1 MSSRNSSPRRMNLS
15 PDVRG
20 RPARP
25 HIPTED
31 EIRAMFGPART
42 LGAPEDACIAMDNR
56 LASSGVYT
64 LLQHTFETD
73 MAPAAQFMGYGALQ
87 NIAQNGLIRA
97 CIETVADDM
106 TRAWI
111 GLKREGAGPRT
122 GEDDEL
128 LTELAHAADSLELQ
142 RIFHEAVELVGYEGG
157 AFIFIDTG
165 VSGDALLTPLHM
177 GAYSAELRP
186 GGILRFVV
194 IDPVNVFPG
203 DYNSLSPLS
212 PDYFRPRWW
221 WVLGQRVH
229 ASRLI
234 RLTANEVPVLLKPAY
249 NFLGIPQAQIL
260 WDYVLHFQE
269 CRAAEA
275 RLLTKFSMTVFK
287 TSMAD
292 ILFSAGG
299 TATLDA
305 RMRYMIQT
313 MNNDGV
319 LAVDKEAE
327 DVIKLETPLSGV
339 TDIVRQ
345 SLEILAALNRTPAV
359 KLLGISP
366 SGFNATGE
374 SDIRNYYD
382 HITSQQEKVLR
393 NGMRTVLDCMQL
405 HLRGEIDPSV
415 TFDFAPLGEEDRAAL
430 ATMQKTKADTIAVYL
445 DRDIISPEEARKALA
460 DDPDSG
466 FADIDPEAVPEGNG
480 MPDELPGEAGAELD
494 DVDKAGAVYD
504 AALDFTNDAEIW
516 RTARNGKKYQID
528 TESGEITK
536 GNLGQKSWDSPAE
549 QNARR
554 DKVEDAMRE
563 IANGKTEATVPGLRN
578 DLAQYGGTNDVTII
592 RGDEKKGL
600 IHIKERHGMASIA
613 PVLEAVANGKITRC
627 SRGNKTVAIQ
637 KDGYE
642 AILSLE
648 EHGKQKTW
656 LLTGYGIL
664 DDRKKVPTGDS
675 GKVCTRHAST
685 HTGPTSSRPG
695 MGAVSSFSQK
705 IGQLLEKS
713 NLGSADTGKEGQA

>member
-1 MSSRNSSPRRMNLS
+1 MP
-15 PDVRG
+15 
-20 RPARP
+20 
-25 HIPTED
+25 
-31 EIRAMFGPART
+31 
-42 LGAPEDACIAMDNR
+42 
-56 LASSGVYT
+56 
-64 LLQHTFETD
+64 
-73 MAPAAQFMGYGALQ
+73 
-87 NIAQNGLIRA
+87 
-97 CIETVADDM
+97 
-106 TRAWI
+106 
-111 GLKREGAGPRT
+111 
-122 GEDDEL
+122 
-128 LTELAHAADSLELQ
+128 
-142 RIFHEAVELVGYEGG
+142 
-157 AFIFIDTG
+157 
-165 VSGDALLTPLHM
+165 
-177 GAYSAELRP
+177 
-186 GGILRFVV
+186 
-194 IDPVNVFPG
+194 
-203 DYNSLSPLS
+203 
-212 PDYFRPRWW
+212 
-221 WVLGQRVH
+221 
-229 ASRLI
+229 
-234 RLTANEVPVLLKPAY
+234 
-249 NFLGIPQAQIL
+249 
-260 WDYVLHFQE
+260 
-269 CRAAEA
+269 
-275 RLLTKFSMTVFK
+275 
-287 TSMAD
+287 
-292 ILFSAGG
+292 
-299 TATLDA
+299 
-305 RMRYMIQT
+305 
-313 MNNDGV
+313 
-319 LAVDKEAE
+319 
-327 DVIKLETPLSGV
+327 
-339 TDIVRQ
+339 
-345 SLEILAALNRTPAV
+345 
-359 KLLGISP
+359 
-366 SGFNATGE
+366 
-374 SDIRNYYD
+374 
-382 HITSQQEKVLR
+382 
-393 NGMRTVLDCMQL
+393 
-405 HLRGEIDPSV
+405 
-415 TFDFAPLGEEDRAAL
+415 
-430 ATMQKTKADTIAVYL
+430 
-445 DRDIISPEEARKALA
+445 